1 MPRVFL
7 IPILLFL
14 TLIFV
19 VFLLLP
25 KYENFNDLKERVEKS
40 EAQYQKTE
48 KYFLG
53 LKENL
58 ENLRNYRTS
67 LEKIETALPDS
78 PELPPLLD
86 FLQKKSS
93 ESGLLLENIIPAK
106 IEGKTEEEKEKTE
119 GILTKVEENY
129 YNLKLA
135 GLYPSLKSFL
145 KALEKSSRL
154 IEVENISLSVK
165 EKEEIS
171 EINLLIKTYTYGKRE

>member
-1 MPRVFL
+1 MSRVFL

-14 TLIFV
+14 ALIFV

-25 KYENFNDLKERVEKS
+25 KYENFNDLKERVEKT
-40 EAQYQKTE
+40 EVQYQKTE

-53 LKENL
+53 LKESL

-67 LEKIETALPDS
+67 LEKIETALPES

-93 ESGLLLENIIPAK
+93 ESGLLLENIIPTK
-106 IEGKTEEEKEKTE
+106 IEGKTEEEKKTE
-119 GILTKVEENY
+119 EILTKVEENY

-135 GLYPSLKSFL
+135 GVYPSFKSFL
-145 KALEKSSRL
+145 KTLEKSSRL

-171 EINLLIKTYTYGKRE
+171 EINLLIKTYTYGKRK